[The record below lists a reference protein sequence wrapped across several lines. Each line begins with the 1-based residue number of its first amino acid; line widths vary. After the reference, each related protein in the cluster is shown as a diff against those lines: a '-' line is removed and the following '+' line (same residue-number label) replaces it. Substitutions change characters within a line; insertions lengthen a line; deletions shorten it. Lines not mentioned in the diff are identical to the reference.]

1 MLLARL
7 LLVAVLSLTGVACTT
22 NPFAPKPVVADP
34 YASNYGAAP
43 VQGGY
48 AQPRGAPV
56 YPQYQTP
63 TSAPATSYV
72 PPVPPPSFNA
82 HSSLMKC
89 RCCYV
94 PPVPPPS
101 FNAGGSGSTHTV
113 APGDTLYGL
122 SRRYGSSVSA
132 LKSANGLSSD
142 TIVIGQQLRIP

>member
-48 AQPRGAPV
+48 AQPSGAPV

-63 TSAPATSYV
+63 TPAPATSYV
-72 PPVPPPSFNA
+72 PPVPA
-82 HSSLMKC
+82 
-89 RCCYV
+89 
-94 PPVPPPS
+94 PS
-101 FNAGGSGSTHTV
+101 FNAGGRGSTHTV